1 MLRAVLDTNVIVS
14 AMISDG
20 KPRELLKKGI
30 ANQYSIVISDLLL
43 QELTTVL
50 KRPKFKTSDEEINRI
65 ILALIQTADVIIV
78 KTEIKAVKADPNDDM
93 VLETAIDGYADVVVT
108 GDSHLLTLKAFREI
122 KIITIE
128 EMLTYI

>member
-1 MLRAVLDTNVIVS
+1 
-14 AMISDG
+14 MICDG

-50 KRPKFKTSDEEINRI
+50 KRPKFKTSNEEINRI

-78 KTEIKAVKADPNDDM
+78 RTKIKVVKADTNDDM
-93 VLETAIDGYADVVVT
+93 VLETANKTEKTQCCPV
-108 GDSHLLTLKAFREI
+108 SNR
-122 KIITIE
+122 
-128 EMLTYI
+128 